1 MTLPARLRTLRLAA
15 GLSVP
20 ALAAAAGVTAQAI
33 RYLEAGSRAPSLETA
48 ARLAKALGTSI
59 DELAGVAPAAKKPA
73 GPRTH

>member
-48 ARLAKALGTSI
+48 AKLAVALGVSL
-59 DELAGVAPAAKKPA
+59 ELFAGMKP
-73 GPRTH
+73 